1 MHEEI
6 ILAGFGGQ
14 GILLLG
20 KLLAEAAMEEGRN
33 VSWLPSYGPE
43 MRGGT
48 ANANVII
55 SDDQIGSPIIIDS
68 TIVVAMNR
76 PSLEKFEKTLVKD
89 GILFMNS
96 SIIDIEPSRKDIKV
110 YRVPANEIASNL
122 GNLKIANMVMAGAI
136 IEKTKL
142 VNLDVFIN
150 VIKENFAGKK
160 SNLLEINIKAIEEG
174 MRSVKNQ

>member
-14 GILLLG
+14 GLLLLG

-55 SDDQIGSPIIIDS
+55 SDEQVGSPIIIDS

-76 PSLEKFEKTLVKD
+76 PSLEKFEKTLIKD
-89 GILFMNS
+89 GYLFMNS
-96 SIIDIEPSRKDIKV
+96 SIIDIEPSRKDVKIVK
-110 YRVPANEIASNL
+110 VPANEIASNL
-122 GNLKIANMVMAGAI
+122 GNLKVANMVMAGAI
-136 IEKTKL
+136 IQKTKI
-142 VNLDVFIN
+142 VNLETFIN
-150 VIKENFAGKK
+150 VIKENFSGKK
-160 SNLLEINIKAIEEG
+160 SNLIDINIKAIEEG
-174 MRSVKNQ
+174 MKAVK

>member
-14 GILLLG
+14 GVLLLG
-20 KLLAEAAMEEGRN
+20 KLLSEAAMEEGRN

-55 SDDQIGSPIIIDS
+55 SDEQIGSPIIIES

-89 GILFMNS
+89 GILFINS
-96 SIIDIEPSRKDIKV
+96 SIIDVEPVRKDIQVIK
-110 YRVPANEIASNL
+110 VPANEIASNL
-122 GNLKIANMVMAGAI
+122 GNLKIANIVMAGAI
-136 IEKTKL
+136 IKKTQIVKL
-142 VNLDVFIN
+142 ETFID
-150 VIKENFAGKK
+150 VIKNNFTSKK
-160 SNLLEINIKAIEEG
+160 TSLIDINLKALEEG
-174 MRSVKNQ
+174 AKSIS